1 MGINGGASMDKG
13 ARTID
18 EFRIE
23 VTNAAIELFEG
34 DSDSAELWLST
45 PLPAIGNEI
54 PIHYVDTPER
64 AQQILDIIGRL
75 EHGVWT

>member
-1 MGINGGASMDKG
+1 MDKG

-34 DSDSAELWLST
+34 DSDRAELWLST